1 MLVCI
6 ELLGLLGALMASLLM
21 LRAVRSRPTLSI
33 TSSKGS
39 FSGAVLRITNPS
51 QAPIVI
57 REVIFQPEVYALAL
71 SGGPTDLLCRLAAHA
86 DAELPLVISD
96 RPLEAEIKSPVRII
110 VRWRK
115 AKARWSPQIPA
126 GLWISKGEVNQ
137 LRSTVVNTGL

>member
-6 ELLGLLGALMASLLM
+6 ELLGLLGALMASLLV

-33 TSSKGS
+33 TSGS

-126 GLWISKGEVNQ
+126 GLWISKEEVHRLLSNTQ
-137 LRSTVVNTGL
+137 VNTGS